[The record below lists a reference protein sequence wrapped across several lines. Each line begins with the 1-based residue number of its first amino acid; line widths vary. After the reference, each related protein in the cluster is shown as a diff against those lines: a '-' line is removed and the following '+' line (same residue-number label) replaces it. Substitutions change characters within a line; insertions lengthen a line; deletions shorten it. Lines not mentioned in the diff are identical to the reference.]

1 MDRLKE
7 EYNKLLVI
15 LRQLDRKVV
24 TVFIAVAILQTISW
38 YYTSRRFF
46 RLYLSDYFLED
57 NLSDLYEYLYWYIGD
72 FITLFVLS
80 ALIVKFFFKEKLSSY
95 GLKLGEY
102 KLGLWWTTLFCAVM
116 LIIIWCV
123 SSLPSFSAAYPQ
135 LNLAKEKW
143 AIFVLFEASLLIYIF
158 AWEFLWRGFML
169 FGLEEKFGYYTV
181 LIQMLPFVIL
191 HNGKPELETFGA
203 ILGGVLLGI
212 LALRTR
218 SFFYGVLV
226 HFFVMFSIDVISA
239 LRFRA
244 DDYGLGLNS
253 LLNLFSNF

>member
-1 MDRLKE
+1 M
-7 EYNKLLVI
+7 
-15 LRQLDRKVV
+15 
-24 TVFIAVAILQTISW
+24 
-38 YYTSRRFF
+38 
-46 RLYLSDYFLED
+46 
-57 NLSDLYEYLYWYIGD
+57 
-72 FITLFVLS
+72 
-80 ALIVKFFFKEKLSSY
+80 LIV
-95 GLKLGEY
+95 
-102 KLGLWWTTLFCAVM
+102 
-116 LIIIWCV
+116 IWCV

-135 LNLAKEKW
+135 LYLAKEKW
-143 AIFVLFEASLLIYIF
+143 TIFVLFEASLLIYIF

-169 FGLEEKFGYYTV
+169 FGLEAKFGYYTV

-203 ILGGVLLGI
+203 ILGGILLGI

-218 SFFYGVLV
+218 SFIYGVLV